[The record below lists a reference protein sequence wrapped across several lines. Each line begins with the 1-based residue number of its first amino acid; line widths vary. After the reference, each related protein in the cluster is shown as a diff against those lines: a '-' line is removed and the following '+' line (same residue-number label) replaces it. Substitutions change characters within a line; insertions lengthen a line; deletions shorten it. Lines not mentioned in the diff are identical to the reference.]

1 VSTTAALALLPDLE
15 AAVGDHLRNH
25 EEIVALGARVAGQ
38 LPRSF
43 TTSWV
48 RLTQLDAKNAARSA
62 WALDER
68 LIDHLLQFD
77 CYAGSEAS
85 FAQAEASTLARTVRA
100 VLVAMPGQ
108 TLDGAVVVTD
118 VLIVSHARIPDLEF
132 KPPRER
138 FAISATVI
146 AHAA

>member
-1 VSTTAALALLPDLE
+1 MSMLTILPDLE
-15 AAVGDHLRNH
+15 AAVGDHLRDH
-25 EEIVALGARVAGQ
+25 AEIVALGARVAGQ

-43 TTSWV
+43 TTPWV
-48 RLTQLDAKNAARSA
+48 RLTQLDAKDAARSA

-68 LIDHLLQFD
+68 LIDYLLQLD

-100 VLVAMPGQ
+100 VLVAMAGQ
-108 TLDGAVVVTD
+108 TLDGVVVVTD
-118 VLIVSHARIPDLEF
+118 VLIVSHARIPDLNF

-138 FAISATVI
+138 FAITATLI
-146 AHAA
+146 AHAV